1 VIVHDFNIPR
11 IVIGP
16 PEANPPLVI
25 DPDAHLADTIALKDL
40 QSIPGWISQ
49 ILQRR
54 RGIQLAQL
62 A

>member
-1 VIVHDFNIPR
+1 
-11 IVIGP
+11 
-16 PEANPPLVI
+16 LVI

-40 QSIPGWISQ
+40 ESIPGRISQ